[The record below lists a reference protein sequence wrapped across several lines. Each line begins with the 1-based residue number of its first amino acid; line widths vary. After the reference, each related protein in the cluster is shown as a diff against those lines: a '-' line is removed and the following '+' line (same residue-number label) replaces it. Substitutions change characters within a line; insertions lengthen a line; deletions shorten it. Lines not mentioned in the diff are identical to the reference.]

1 MRYWNNEGLEAIE
14 KKYATGDFRGFKRDY
29 QGNNNYI
36 YGIDVLHDV
45 TADMNLEIAEYI
57 VKKIPW
63 LMIGEKAYGRKY
75 IWDTEDIYI
84 DGVRSDWDDL
94 MKVKLSLIA
103 YIKFFELTPVKTDSV
118 RFGPRGGGL
127 AVYTQ
132 KGRDL
137 IERNPTAKDI
147 GLVYVAGYTP
157 LKEYYEPDYS
167 IDHINDNSTDT
178 RTTLL
183 WLPYIFTDAAVRKQP
198 ITFYNNDFT
207 KKLRIVLEGINDEGK
222 MIRIEKIVE

>member
-1 MRYWNNEGLEAIE
+1 MIHLIKAPHYLSIIQNIFFKKKNSKEITLQPVEVKTRKRKNLRYWNNEGLEAIE

-84 DGVRSDWDDL
+84 DGVRSDWDD
-94 MKVKLSLIA
+94 
-103 YIKFFELTPVKTDSV
+103 
-118 RFGPRGGGL
+118 
-127 AVYTQ
+127 
-132 KGRDL
+132 
-137 IERNPTAKDI
+137 
-147 GLVYVAGYTP
+147 
-157 LKEYYEPDYS
+157 
-167 IDHINDNSTDT
+167 
-178 RTTLL
+178 
-183 WLPYIFTDAAVRKQP
+183 
-198 ITFYNNDFT
+198 
-207 KKLRIVLEGINDEGK
+207 
-222 MIRIEKIVE
+222 